1 MRLGPKTFLA
11 SSVVTLLVLLLGY
24 VFWVDRLVIPEPGI
38 PGAYG
43 QLLLESG
50 AELQGKVVVE
60 SGSNSQYG
68 IDPLVLSD
76 YFRAPVLIVAV
87 NANFPLRLKIQ
98 NLRHYLLP
106 GDVLI
111 LPLEWNMYIDDHV
124 LTDDFIDVI
133 TADQLNASYYYHNLP
148 SLQRI
153 RFILQQLP
161 LQAVAGTTFKSKA
174 EEVLTRDVLTR
185 LGRYRDYTR
194 HANAAAFGAA
204 PSRKAPAAGA
214 PQGCNGYILGHQ
226 IFRTGFVISD
236 EFRAALK
243 SLRVLRERGVRV
255 VFTWPSVADSEG
267 SRCYGNGSLG
277 KEISQYADDI
287 RAIVKE
293 AGYPMIGTVND
304 ARFPARCFADTHYH
318 LTGDCAIE
326 RTEQLV
332 AELAA
337 AGIEPVNSEAS
348 LNDLRVATERL
359 VESDMER
366 TIAQLE
372 SELRPLE
379 TAQLTRFDQ
388 PDVVLSGWYQPS
400 ATGVWSKGNT
410 STIVF
415 RLPAD
420 TPIQNGVTLT
430 LTGRYFNGSE
440 ATVVTLNALTQGA
453 HDLSNAEFHVP
464 SNAIAD
470 GIVRLVIEHQEP
482 VSPLQLGISQDPRE
496 IKYQLTA
503 IEVVPSSG

>member
-1 MRLGPKTFLA
+1 MRIGPKTFLA
-11 SSVVTLLVLLLGY
+11 STVAVLLVLLLGY
-24 VFWVDRLVIPEPGI
+24 VIWVDRLIIPEPGI

-50 AELQGKVVVE
+50 AELQGKVVIE

-111 LPLEWNMYIDDHV
+111 LPLEWNMYIDDDV
-124 LTDDFIDVI
+124 LTNDFIDVI

-148 SLQRI
+148 SQQRI
-153 RFILQQLP
+153 GFVLQQLP
-161 LQAVAGTTFKSKA
+161 LQAVVATALKSKA
-174 EEVLTRDVLTR
+174 QGQQTRDVLAR
-185 LGRYRDYTR
+185 LEQYRDYVR
-194 HANAAAFGAA
+194 RPSAAAFGAA
-204 PSRKAPAAGA
+204 PDRKAPAADA

-236 EFRAALK
+236 EFRAALE
-243 SLRVLRERGVRV
+243 SLKVLRERGVRV
-255 VFTWPSVADSEG
+255 VFTWPSVADSER

-277 KEISQYADDI
+277 EEISQYVDDI
-287 RAIVKE
+287 RSIVEE
-293 AGYPMIGTVND
+293 AGYPMIGFANE

-318 LTGDCAIE
+318 LTENCAIE

-337 AGIEPVNSEAS
+337 AGIEPVDSQAS
-348 LNDLRVATERL
+348 LDDLRAATEIALQHR
-359 VESDMER
+359 VEG
-366 TIAQLE
+366 TIARRE
-372 SELRPLE
+372 AELRPLD
-379 TAQLTRFDQ
+379 TAQLTQFDQ
-388 PDVVLSGWYQPS
+388 PDVVLSGWYQPT
-400 ATGVWSKGNT
+400 ATGMWSKGNS
-410 STIVF
+410 STLSF

-420 TPIQNGVTLT
+420 MPTQKGVNLT
-430 LTGRYFNGSE
+430 LTGRYFNGKE
-440 ATVVTLNALTQGA
+440 PTLVTVNAQPQVA
-453 HDLSNAEFHVP
+453 RDLSKLALKVP
-464 SNAIAD
+464 ANAISD
-470 GIVRLVIEHQEP
+470 GVIRLVLEHQDP
-482 VSPLQLGISQDPRE
+482 VSPSQLGISQDPRK

-503 IEVVPSSG
+503 IEIEPSS